1 MPCELRPGTSAT
13 FWVDHRDVASRLR
26 EAGYGGTA
34 TATLVAGDAEGKAY
48 KGQKRV
54 KIAVD
59 ESYPGNNDEST
70 LNG

>member
-1 MPCELRPGTSAT
+1 MPCELRPGTSAL

-26 EAGYGGTA
+26 EAGYSGTA

-54 KIAVD
+54 KIALD
-59 ESYPGNNDEST
+59 ESHPANYGEQ
-70 LNG
+70 